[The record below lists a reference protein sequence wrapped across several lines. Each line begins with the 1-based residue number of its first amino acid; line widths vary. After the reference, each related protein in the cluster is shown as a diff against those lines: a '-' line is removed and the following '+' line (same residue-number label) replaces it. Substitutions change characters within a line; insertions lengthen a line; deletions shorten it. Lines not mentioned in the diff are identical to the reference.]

1 LRSYRIH
8 EPFTIGFAPRA
19 YVSPVT
25 EGSRNLAKEG
35 RVMTVLLRNTFKAWI
50 DRAPG
55 APPKLVMVGDVRVPT
70 NGWHARLTKR
80 SPQGINPKI
89 LILDVSALQ
98 PDGAAQEEKITTI
111 PLRYEESPPQDEYG
125 QVMIATCK
133 GEIVVH
139 VGRTH

>member
-1 LRSYRIH
+1 
-8 EPFTIGFAPRA
+8 
-19 YVSPVT
+19 
-25 EGSRNLAKEG
+25 
-35 RVMTVLLRNTFKAWI
+35 MTVLLRNTFKAWI

-98 PDGAAQEEKITTI
+98 PDGATQEAAVSAAT
-111 PLRYEESPPQDEYG
+111 SPP
-125 QVMIATCK
+125 
-133 GEIVVH
+133 
-139 VGRTH
+139 